1 MNIPKGLIV
10 SVQVERDSAFSQ
22 GGDVLKFC
30 KEAVRGGCVGL
41 RLRDAHNVGIVKKS
55 LDVPVIGL
63 TKSSF
68 SDGSVYIT
76 PTYEDAIGLIY
87 SGADFIAMDATN
99 RCDYKELE
107 RTAARGNVI
116 GDISN
121 FKEALVAI
129 ESGCCALT
137 TALSGYTAACKKQ
150 TEPDY
155 DLVQELVESFP
166 SIPILAEGRY
176 WEKSQVEKAFDLGA
190 YSVVVGSA
198 ISRPHLITERLGR
211 K

>member
-1 MNIPKGLIV
+1 MKIPKGLIV
-10 SVQVERDSAFSQ
+10 SVQVELGSAFSQ
-22 GGDVLKFC
+22 GEDIVKFC

-41 RLRDAHNVGIVKKS
+41 RLCGSYNVRMVKKYIK
-55 LDVPVIGL
+55 VPIIGL

-68 SDGSVYIT
+68 SDGTVYIT
-76 PTYEDAIGLIY
+76 PTYEDAIELIH
-87 SGADFIAMDATN
+87 SGADFVAMDATN
-99 RCDYKELE
+99 RCKYKELE
-107 RTAARGNVI
+107 KATNQGNII

-137 TALSGYTAACKKQ
+137 TALSGYTSDCNKQ

-155 DLVQELVESFP
+155 SLVHELVESFP

-176 WEKSQVEKAFDLGA
+176 WENSQVKKAFNLGA

-211 K
+211 T